1 MATLV
6 CAECGKHAPEHARGW
21 RALVGYEPEEEPD
34 TEAVYVVL
42 PGQTRKRRP
51 VTRGLMVSAP
61 RHTDHTAANLRR
73 AGLSYALLDTNR
85 LSKRVNRLTG
95 SGCSRRCSYVR
106 PASLAA
112 TLSRRAALA

>member
-61 RHTDHTAANLRR
+61 RHTEITQLR
-73 AGLSYALLDTNR
+73 T
-85 LSKRVNRLTG
+85 
-95 SGCSRRCSYVR
+95 SGA
-106 PASLAA
+106 PASA
-112 TLSRRAALA
+112 TPSWTRTDS